1 MTITE
6 EAIRERAY
14 TIWQREGEPDGRQEE
29 HWQQALEEL
38 TAEAAAAGSPV
49 EGVAG
54 LDAPAKPRARRT
66 TKAAAGTT
74 AAAKPAKAAASP
86 AKPAAKTTRSTRK
99 KAD

>member
-14 TIWQREGEPDGRQEE
+14 TIWQREGQPDGRQDE

-38 TAEAAAAGSPV
+38 SAEAAAAGSPV

-54 LDAPAKPRARRT
+54 LDAPAPKPRARRT
-66 TKAAAGTT
+66 TKAAD
-74 AAAKPAKAAASP
+74 AAKPAKAPASTG
-86 AKPAAKTTRSTRK
+86 KTTRGTRK